1 MELNIMHIK
10 LELISND
17 IAELVC
23 KKIDCLNIDVNTIA
37 QTKAITILK
46 DIQNIIKN
54 DELSDFEI
62 VEAIVQLFEKNN
74 LSCGSCHD
82 F

>member
-1 MELNIMHIK
+1 MDIK
-10 LELISND
+10 LELISED

-23 KKIDCLNIDVNTIA
+23 KKLDCLNIDANAIA
-37 QTKAITILK
+37 QTKAIDILRA
-46 DIQNIIKN
+46 IQNIIKN

-62 VEAIVQLFEKNN
+62 VEEIVQLFENNN
-74 LSCGSCHD
+74 LSYGCCHD